1 MPKPKINPKN
11 KKGPVYTLPP
21 RQLYRASTWKKREP
35 GPRGNFS
42 PYKQGLFFF
51 RVRANF
57 LGVTFRFCLSGVLRW
72 AKISLVPFLVVPFVI
87 YPPLTTCP

>member
-42 PYKQGLFFF
+42 PYKQGLFFLGLGPIF
-51 RVRANF
+51 WGLRLGFVLVEYSAGQKYRWF
-57 LGVTFRFCLSGVLRW
+57 LFWSYPLLFALR
-72 AKISLVPFLVVPFVI
+72 
-87 YPPLTTCP
+87 